1 MLIFGINTTSDIW
14 KLLNV
19 ISPAVRRVKL
29 ETILKYHECYL
40 CQMSPTNLAII
51 CCILLPKCKRI
62 SLNFRAFKSK
72 RKLENTI
79 MTQTNLSCDNSW
91 CACGYVF
98 CLKIK
103 ITNLKFVTVIRIG
116 NSIICID
123 IWHKY
128 HEWYFKIVVPNFTSC

>member
-1 MLIFGINTTSDIW
+1 
-14 KLLNV
+14 
-19 ISPAVRRVKL
+19 
-29 ETILKYHECYL
+29 
-40 CQMSPTNLAII
+40 
-51 CCILLPKCKRI
+51 
-62 SLNFRAFKSK
+62 
-72 RKLENTI
+72 

-128 HEWYFKIVVPNFTSC
+128 HEWYFKIVVPNFASC